1 VGISI
6 YLGADFAGVCAAFIP
21 VIFTVVTF
29 FGAFVKKTAIAKMGV
44 MKQLGGVIEESLTA
58 VRLIASFANE
68 DKEERKFKELAK
80 KVKDV
85 AQKASFWMAF
95 IVGCFKMFI
104 FGYYVYS
111 FYLASIY
118 MEKGKLNP
126 SNGYEKYD
134 VGKLLSVL
142 VSFMTGMMQIFG
154 LTPNIQALI

>member
-1 VGISI
+1 
-6 YLGADFAGVCAAFIP
+6 
-21 VIFTVVTF
+21 
-29 FGAFVKKTAIAKMGV
+29 
-44 MKQLGGVIEESLTA
+44 
-58 VRLIASFANE
+58 
-68 DKEERKFKELAK
+68 
-80 KVKDV
+80 
-85 AQKASFWMAF
+85 MAF

-126 SNGYEKYD
+126 SDGYKKYD

-154 LTPNIQALI
+154 LTPNI